1 MLVFPNVFNKKP
13 TNQGFPLKCGSM
25 PYSYFTAADYNPSA
39 ADPRKV
45 FENRKGAENAAIEL
59 ICQVGNRR
67 LKLYGKL

>member
-1 MLVFPNVFNKKP
+1 
-13 TNQGFPLKCGSM
+13 M

-59 ICQVGNRR
+59 ICEV
-67 LKLYGKL
+67 GKL